1 MTTRCSVEMPSTMIS
16 SVSEARDHV
25 YDYVFKLIVIGDC
38 YVGKSA
44 VASTCCSNN
53 NQKSRWEVYVPTIG
67 KCIYI
72 CSGGRN
78 GSCIANLVTRTM

>member
-1 MTTRCSVEMPSTMIS
+1 MTTRCSVEMPSTLIR

-67 KCIYI
+67 KCI
-72 CSGGRN
+72 S
-78 GSCIANLVTRTM
+78 ALVVVMGHVSQTW